1 MRKLAHIGKQPLKFS
16 FEVYLCDVRGLPID
30 AMQVMVAWERSGK
43 TEARSRTVSTQ
54 PSGSEERTAMVD
66 ENLRST
72 ATLYRSARR
81 ATFDPKPST
90 ISVLEMNTQGA
101 PVVLGSV
108 EVDLADHADLN
119 AEAPARSKQLRIPR
133 TVRRGNAESSMT
145 IQMTI
150 SSRWLQT
157 ETLPHDD
164 ATSDG
169 TRSEGSSAL
178 THEALQALDA
188 SQRQGLSAPL
198 RNQMKRSNSF
208 GRGAKNASAQQA
220 SRVEE
225 LTKLVAEATAD
236 ARQAESRLSTLQFR
250 LRTEVVESTTEVL
263 KKGSIL
269 KKPDEVAKL
278 YQRHLVRAPDCAC
291 VGANGY
297 GFVGARICMRVRAR
311 CAHAGARE
319 EDYSREAVSHAQRL
333 ARLHAQVLLK
343 DQVERISHDNGG
355 SLSSGGGV
363 SPLESEVLTL
373 RRELAS
379 TKMEVARLAGEND
392 ELDHV
397 ARRLNKQLAT
407 LASQSPR

>member
-1 MRKLAHIGKQPLKFS
+1 
-16 FEVYLCDVRGLPID
+16 
-30 AMQVMVAWERSGK
+30 
-43 TEARSRTVSTQ
+43 
-54 PSGSEERTAMVD
+54 MVD
-66 ENLRST
+66 ENLRSN

-90 ISVLEMNTQGA
+90 ISVLEMSTQGA
-101 PVVLGSV
+101 PVMLGSV

-133 TVRRGNAESSMT
+133 IVRRGDAESSMT

-198 RNQMKRSNSF
+198 RSQMKRSNSF

-263 KKGSIL
+263 EKGSIL

-278 YQRHLVRAPDCAC
+278 YQRHL
-291 VGANGY
+291 
-297 GFVGARICMRVRAR
+297 
-311 CAHAGARE
+311 
-319 EDYSREAVSHAQRL
+319 
-333 ARLHAQVLLK
+333 VLLK

-407 LASQSPR
+407 LASQAPR